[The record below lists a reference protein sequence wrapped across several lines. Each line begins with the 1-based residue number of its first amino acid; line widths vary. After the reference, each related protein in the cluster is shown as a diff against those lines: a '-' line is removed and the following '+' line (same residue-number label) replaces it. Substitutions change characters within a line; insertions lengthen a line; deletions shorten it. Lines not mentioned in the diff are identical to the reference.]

1 MMFLLKL
8 LCSFSVCT
16 ILMVCIE
23 AFGYVNFE
31 ESWGLCFF
39 SAFVSMVILEIKSRK
54 KEGE

>member
-1 MMFLLKL
+1 
-8 LCSFSVCT
+8 
-16 ILMVCIE
+16 MVCIE

-54 KEGE
+54 KEGK